1 MKKVKNIIIL
11 IFLFNIILQLFMNNE
26 LIRNVIYFSYE
37 LFIINVLPNLFPF
50 LVLSNLLIN
59 YGFVDI
65 CSKLFNPIMKK
76 LFKMSGNCSFIFIM
90 SLLTGF
96 PSNAKYTKE
105 LLSNNQI
112 NDKEASKILMFT
124 HFSNPLF
131 VIGMINVFINMRCAV
146 IILLCHY
153 LGNIIIGILFRNL
166 YVSNNYSNKIKNKQ
180 ESFGICFSKSI
191 KNSIDTLLLIFGV
204 MTCFLIFTS
213 IIQNIFNLNP
223 FYKALIGGI
232 LEFTQ
237 GLKYVSLLPIN
248 TKIKSI
254 IMEMFISFGGIS
266 VHMQVLSI
274 ISDTKIKY
282 KLFFIARLLHSLIS
296 GLLVY
301 ILI

>member
-1 MKKVKNIIIL
+1 MKKLKNILIL
-11 IFLFNIILQLFMNNE
+11 IFLFNIILQLFISNE
-26 LIRNVIYFSYE
+26 LIHNIIYFSYE
-37 LFIINVLPNLFPF
+37 LFIINVFPNLFPF

-59 YGFVDI
+59 YGFVDM
-65 CSKLFNPIMKK
+65 CNKLFTPIMKK
-76 LFKMSGNCSFIFIM
+76 VFKINGNCSFIFIM

-105 LLSNNQI
+105 LLLNNKI
-112 NDKEASKILMFT
+112 NELEASKILMFT

-131 VIGMINVFINMRCAV
+131 VIGMISSFINMRSAV

-166 YVSNNYSNKIKNKQ
+166 YTSNDHSNDIQNKQ
-180 ESFGICFSKSI
+180 ENFGICFSKSI

-223 FYKALIGGI
+223 FFNALIGGI

-237 GLKYVSLLPIN
+237 GLKYISLLQIN
-248 TKIKSI
+248 IKIKAI

-266 VHMQVLSI
+266 VHMQILSI

-282 KLFFIARLLHSLIS
+282 KLFLIARIIHSLIS

-301 ILI
+301 FLI